1 MEVLLEEA
9 RDAYE
14 EEIVVELRSDVAE
27 DVEGNVERVER
38 WIESW
43 KKNNGV
49 QEEENGS

>member
-1 MEVLLEEA
+1 MLLEEA

-14 EEIVVELRSDVAE
+14 EEIVVELRSDMAE

-43 KKNNGV
+43 KKNNESEK
-49 QEEENGS
+49 EEVED